1 MCILICKVTRTSTII
16 NIDFMIDIV
25 FFNNPLINSTYLYLN
40 DYIKYIFLF
49 TLVIV
54 PVISYGYSWFDSGRC
69 RKKST
74 KLAVCYVY
82 FSAIIANE
90 ANKNQTHFSLRFQ
103 MKICMIKVRSIR
115 PIL

>member
-1 MCILICKVTRTSTII
+1 
-16 NIDFMIDIV
+16 MIDIV

-69 RKKST
+69 RKK
-74 KLAVCYVY
+74 VQNQPCVMYI
-82 FSAIIANE
+82 FPAIIANE
-90 ANKNQTHFSLRFQ
+90 ANKTERIFL
-103 MKICMIKVRSIR
+103 
-115 PIL
+115 

>member
-1 MCILICKVTRTSTII
+1 
-16 NIDFMIDIV
+16 MIDIV

-69 RKKST
+69 RKK
-74 KLAVCYVY
+74 VQ
-82 FSAIIANE
+82 N
-90 ANKNQTHFSLRFQ
+90 
-103 MKICMIKVRSIR
+103 
-115 PIL
+115 

>member
-1 MCILICKVTRTSTII
+1 
-16 NIDFMIDIV
+16 MIDIV
-25 FFNNPLINSTYLYLN
+25 FFNNPLINSTYLHLN

-90 ANKNQTHFSLRFQ
+90 ANKTERIFL
-103 MKICMIKVRSIR
+103 
-115 PIL
+115 